1 MIEACLVTVHHVQPK
16 CENDLE
22 IDLTCANKDSLIT
35 WHEAGHITLSEA
47 VLPGSVQLAS
57 SRRRSKRSAGFVQ
70 GSLSAEQDRVKRRE
84 MDAVVS
90 LAGKAATEMRFGVAG
105 DGVREDLNAA
115 YRTVRDLFEDEYY
128 GGFGFCSPSHYSA
141 SEARQQ
147 AIEAA
152 TDSKLCEF
160 ERIAQTCL
168 QRNRGFLEAVADEL
182 AKPRRPACRRHRAH
196 QSRPPRGAAG
206 SVAYRGH
213 VAPETQEAPPGFPG
227 GASFASLCHAKRIF
241 AQSVRSRTTQL
252 QQATIT
258 LR

>member
-16 CENDLE
+16 CEDDLE

-182 AKPRRPACRRHRAH
+182 ANRDVLL
-196 QSRPPRGAAG
+196 AADI
-206 SVAYRGH
+206 
-213 VAPETQEAPPGFPG
+213 E
-227 GASFASLCHAKRIF
+227 RIK
-241 AQSVRSRTTQL
+241 AVHPVVPL
-252 QQATIT
+252 A
-258 LR
+258 L